1 MNLKVSPNGN
11 ILVQYHNQTIEIDQ
25 STDIIWIFP
34 VLPGGGG
41 GRAGCVCIA
50 LYNFITCINSCI
62 QHYSQ
67 DTE

>member
-1 MNLKVSPNGN
+1 MNLNVSPNGN
-11 ILVQYHNQTIEIDQ
+11 ILVQYHNQTIGIGQ

-41 GRAGCVCIA
+41 RAGYVSIV
-50 LYNFITCINSCI
+50 LYNFITCVSSCI

-67 DTE
+67 DIE

>member
-41 GRAGCVCIA
+41 RQGGVCVYSSIQFYHMYKFLHPA
-50 LYNFITCINSCI
+50 LQSRY
-62 QHYSQ
+62 
-67 DTE
+67 